1 MVVLGASGFVGARL
15 VRMLARCPVRIRA
28 VGPARP
34 VPAAA
39 GAIDGADVVVHL
51 AARTATGGW
60 DDDGNALAE
69 RADVGLVRA
78 LVAAVRPGRA
88 PVVVST
94 STAGVPGGS
103 AHGRHR
109 PAAELALAAAT
120 RAGRVRGISLRLP
133 SVYGTADGPGMVA
146 RMVRRAIAGQP
157 LVLRGEAAERDLL
170 HVDDVVTALLA
181 AIAHADALAGR
192 HWAVGTGTPVRVAEL
207 SAAIAAAV
215 AEHRGRAPVPVVV
228 AEPPAPADDHRGAV
242 ADPVAFHAVT
252 GWVARVPLAAGLADV
267 VGCAL
272 LDSV

>member
-1 MVVLGASGFVGARL
+1 
-15 VRMLARCPVRIRA
+15 
-28 VGPARP
+28 
-34 VPAAA
+34 
-39 GAIDGADVVVHL
+39 
-51 AARTATGGW
+51 
-60 DDDGNALAE
+60 
-69 RADVGLVRA
+69 
-78 LVAAVRPGRA
+78 
-88 PVVVST
+88 
-94 STAGVPGGS
+94 
-103 AHGRHR
+103 

-157 LVLRGEAAERDLL
+157 LVVRGEAAERDLL

-228 AEPPAPADDHRGAV
+228 AEPPDPAPADDHRGAV

-252 GWVARVPLAAGLADV
+252 GWVARVPLATGLADV
-267 VGCAL
+267 VGGAL
-272 LDSV
+272 SDSL